1 MHTDPRSDPA
11 TVLRRARKFLQ
22 LQLPHVPMAKPRA
35 TPATVIEKTIW
46 GSPAGK
52 KRLAPRLVKLIP
64 THKTYVE
71 PFAGS
76 GAVFFAK
83 EPADTE
89 VLSDADPEIA
99 AAFKALT
106 TLTDGELASLKK
118 KDWTGRKTTFAA
130 LKNAKPTGKVE
141 KLYRFLYLSHF
152 AYGALRGKS
161 YNAHDEGIVS
171 HTIAR
176 IEKHRDRLRGVKV
189 RSGHYAAVVKEFD
202 GKDTFFFLDPPYP
215 GHNVQVGEDRFDEV
229 EFRKVLDSIKG
240 KFLITYGTR
249 GKLDTSGFQVR
260 KIRTRRTMSYMRGVG
275 GPKTLPQ
282 LLIANYSL
290 TQKSLGPY
298 VLDEVEAAIELD
310 DATAADLEYAR
321 LLAKALSDGG
331 NQPRIAALAQALDR
345 FEGVAEDRFEVLAGA
360 LVSIGDRL
368 GPTLEVMAP
377 RTAVVLRDAM
387 PALEELAE
395 PRAAVEKARMIP
407 FQQWGGSAKYAR
419 RLADQL
425 PEHKRYV
432 EPFSGAAAVFYAKKP
447 ADEEVLAD
455 ADPEVAFA
463 HRFLQKLDD
472 RAMTAL
478 DRLPWKVSRAG
489 FQKVRESK
497 PRSDAER
504 FWKVAYG
511 RLCSYGAKPNLSGY
525 ASIHDGH
532 TYDLDELWKFHKRL
546 QGVRIV
552 AQDWKK
558 TLADHDSANTLF
570 FIDPPYEGEWT
581 LGDGIP
587 AEDIAKAVRTLK
599 GQYIVAYTN
608 SAAARRAF
616 GDSGRAFKLRIP
628 EKRGTGKW
636 QKRSRLFIASSGV
649 KKSLNVEWL
658 EPEAATAELPA
669 ALAMAF
675 DKRIPLLKTEEE
687 RYVLGIVLE
696 PETVDAQKDI
706 YSADEVREA
715 AHRFMQEYRNIG
727 LMHQGLVNSR
737 VKILESYLAPAPFAL
752 DGTQIRKGTWLL
764 AVRVLDEAL
773 WAQIKAGELGGFSIG
788 GSARSAP
795 A

>member
-1 MHTDPRSDPA
+1 MHTDQRSVSADV
-11 TVLRRARKFLQ
+11 VLRRARKFLQ

-35 TPATVIEKTIW
+35 TTETVIEKTIW

-52 KRLAPRLVKLIP
+52 KLLAPRLAKLIVA
-64 THKTYVE
+64 HKTYVE

-76 GAVFFAK
+76 AAVFFAK
-83 EPADTE
+83 PPVETE

-99 AAFKALT
+99 FAFKVLT
-106 TLTDGELASLKK
+106 TLTDSELAALKK
-118 KDWTGRKTTFAA
+118 KDWTCRKGTFFK
-130 LKNAKPTGKVE
+130 LYDAKPKGRVE
-141 KLYRFLYLSHF
+141 KLYRFLYLSRF
-152 AYGALRGKS
+152 SYGKMRSKS
-161 YNAHDEGIVS
+161 YNAADDGVEA

-189 RSGHYAAVVKEFD
+189 RSGDYAAVVKEFD
-202 GKDTFFFLDPPYP
+202 SKNTFFFLDPPYP
-215 GHNVQVGEDRFDEV
+215 GHNVEVGEDQFDETK
-229 EFRKVLDSIKG
+229 FREVLDGIKG
-240 KFLITYGTR
+240 KFLITYGMR
-249 GKLDTSGFQVR
+249 GKLDTNGFQVR
-260 KIRTRRTMSYMRGVG
+260 KIRTRRTMRHMRNGG
-275 GPKTLPQ
+275 GPKTLGQ
-282 LLIANYSL
+282 LLITNYSI

-298 VLDEVEAAIELD
+298 VLDEVEAAIELAQD
-310 DATAADLEYAR
+310 DAVDLEHAR
-321 LLAKALSDGG
+321 VLAKALGDGG
-331 NQPRIAALAQALDR
+331 RQPTIAALAHALDR
-345 FEGVAEDRFEVLAGA
+345 FEGFSEDRSEALAGA
-360 LVSIGDRL
+360 LLSIGDRL
-368 GPTLEVMAP
+368 VPALETAAPQIAAVLDHVMP
-377 RTAVVLRDAM
+377 V
-387 PALEELAE
+387 LEELAE
-395 PRAAVEKARMIP
+395 PRATIEKARMIP

-419 RLADQL
+419 RLADRL

-432 EPFSGAAAVFYAKKP
+432 EPFCGAAAVFYTKKA

-511 RLCSYGAKPNLSGY
+511 RLCTYGAKPNLSGY
-525 ASIHDGH
+525 ASIHDGQ

-581 LGDGIP
+581 MGDGIP

-599 GQYIVAYTN
+599 GQYIVAYTD
-608 SAAARRAF
+608 SAAARGAF
-616 GDSGRAFKLRIP
+616 AKTGRAFKLRIP

-636 QKRSRLFIASSGV
+636 HKRSRLFIASGGV
-649 KKSLNVEWL
+649 KKAADLEWL
-658 EPEAATAELPA
+658 EPDAAEAALPA
-669 ALAMAF
+669 ALSAALG
-675 DKRIPLLKTEEE
+675 KRIPLLKTAEE

-706 YSADEVREA
+706 YAAAEVREA
-715 AHRFMQEYRNIG
+715 AHRFMQEYRN
-727 LMHQGLVNSR
+727 VVSR
-737 VKILESYLAPAPFAL
+737 
-752 DGTQIRKGTWLL
+752 
-764 AVRVLDEAL
+764 
-773 WAQIKAGELGGFSIG
+773 
-788 GSARSAP
+788 
-795 A
+795 